1 MNKWNFGKDFE
12 NDDDFPEDDDDV
24 DDDGGDE

>member
-12 NDDDFPEDDDDV
+12 DDEEFPEDDDL
-24 DDDGGDE
+24 DDDGSDE